1 MVLVMLLCNILSR
14 LMFDMQ
20 IARYKEV
27 AFFMG

>member
-14 LMFDMQ
+14 LMFDIQ

-27 AFFMG
+27 ACF